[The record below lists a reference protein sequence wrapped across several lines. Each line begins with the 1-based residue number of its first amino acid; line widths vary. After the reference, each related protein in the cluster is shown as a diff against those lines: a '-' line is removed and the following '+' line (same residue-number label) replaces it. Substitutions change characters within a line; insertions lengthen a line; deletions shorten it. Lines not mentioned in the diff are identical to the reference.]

1 MKNKQYIFLFLIILF
16 LFGNNHSK
24 AQIGGNSVYKFLN
37 LTSSART
44 AAMGSNNLAIKDN
57 DVSLVL
63 FNPSLMT
70 RSMHNSLSFSF
81 VDYYTDVNYGFATYA
96 RNLNKLGT
104 YAASIQYLNYGQFNY
119 ADATGNDSTLGTFGA
134 SDLALNLGWGRELDS
149 LFSIGANLKFI
160 YSGFEEYKSYGL
172 AVDVAGSYH
181 NSKNKL
187 TVSLIARNIG
197 SQLKPYTS
205 GNYEP
210 LPFELTMGMSQRLK
224 HLPFRYSILLTN
236 LQKWDLTYYDPND
249 PDNKTDPFTGET
261 QEQSGFADFADKAFR
276 HVVIGGE
283 FIPSK
288 FLSFR
293 GGYNYQRRQE
303 LGVYNKMGMVGFSWG
318 IGLKVSIFQFDYSRA
333 TYHLNGS
340 PNYITLRINLGN
352 QPSREK
358 AFLNNY

>member
-1 MKNKQYIFLFLIILF
+1 MNIKRYLFPIIAILF
-16 LFGNNHSK
+16 LFESNISK

-44 AAMGSNNLAIKDN
+44 ASMGSNNLAIRDN

-70 RSMHNSLSFSF
+70 KEIHNTLSVSF
-81 VDYYTDVNYGFATYA
+81 VDYYTDVNYGFATYSW
-96 RNLNKLGT
+96 NMGQLGT
-104 YAASIQYLNYGQFNY
+104 YAGSIQYLNYGQFNY
-119 ADATGNDSTLGTFGA
+119 ADASGNDTLGTFSAG
-134 SDLALNLGWGRELDS
+134 DLAVNLGWGRDLDS
-149 LFSIGANLKFI
+149 LFSIGANVKLI

-181 NSKNKL
+181 NSKHNL
-187 TVSLIARNIG
+187 VVSLIARNIG
-197 SQLKPYTS
+197 SQLTPYTP

-210 LPFELTMGMSQRLK
+210 IPFELTLGMSQRLR
-224 HLPFRYSILLTN
+224 HLPFRYSVLLTN
-236 LQKWDLTYYDPND
+236 LQKWDLTYDDPND

-261 QEQSGFADFADKAFR
+261 EEQSGFADFADKAFR
-276 HVVIGGE
+276 HVVFGGE
-283 FIPSK
+283 FIPTK

-293 GGYNYQRRQE
+293 AGYNYQRRQE

-318 IGLKVSIFQFDYSRA
+318 IGLKVSVFQFDYSRA

-340 PNYITLRINLGN
+340 PNYITLRVKLGN
-352 QPSREK
+352 QSSKEK
-358 AFLNNY
+358 GLLNNY